1 MKKIVIFLMIG
12 LLFCFFYPF
21 FSPASGAVPQSNNYI
36 LNGFVLSHIPG
47 PDLLSRDSSAEIGIV
62 KVDNAYDL
70 KQEEYFCNSN
80 AIPLFAEVNLFYH
93 KFTAKKPLTVFDLQE
108 QYYKLSQYDY
118 YDREKIIST
127 IVSGVY
133 KNNIPLSYHVPS
145 PPAIRITYKEIS
157 TGRGNSYIPIRVVT
171 HPDTV
176 DTYFL
181 LNPFSRPQNE
191 RLNAFDFAQ
200 TYDINP
206 CYFDTVAERKMSHS
220 SSLNFTGFYV
230 DLPSQLVSNSY
241 YPILQNSVEKFSKFV
256 HRKGKLLIL
265 ENLNSNTYKLGKYA
279 DIIGV
284 KSCDISFL
292 ENIRKAFP
300 NKPIFA
306 TIDANFSTGSI
317 ANTLRTL
324 SLFGI
329 YPEFGRDLSS
339 GDFLYYEEKFDENIN
354 LINRYLDIIRIENG
368 FKFQSRSISNGFS
381 ISSFASKNGKFYVIS
396 GNGMFELHV
405 GNVKNV
411 FDIHGKQ
418 LKVDNGNITVSVNG
432 INAVYAG
439 NNSVLLLGMVPQV
452 NSKNTVVVLKN
463 LTDKRT
469 VAKIE
474 ASSDGKTI
482 FDEESPF
489 VPLAF
494 HLLYLKPLSGT
505 FAVKVNNTLS
515 NFNLPNAT
523 KNYSIVWLLLI
534 LLLTIAILYALISKK
549 IVIKKL
555 LSIKAFL
562 MSVFFVPA
570 LLIILNSYFIHYS
583 LHTVTY
589 FVFALMFLILAFYD
603 SEFYIQSI
611 SISLLMLFMGILF
624 NYFEFGTLAPHFFS
638 AILPFQRYE
647 ILLFILP
654 FVLTVTFFGMY
665 GGAKIN
671 KLEIAVIMLCLS
683 GPVLLFTPAVSPFV
697 LNFTVKSSYMIFLV
711 IAIGAM
717 LGILHKKAFVPY
729 LFLYIV
735 LIVFLFAGFKF
746 NNIFFMNVVS
756 SNHYAS
762 AMLFLK
768 DFLPFS
774 FPIFFL
780 LLFHHN
786 VVKTSPR
793 SSINIFV
800 LVIMFILVS
809 LTFVSQWLIRFFGN
823 ALVNDVITLPAYI
836 IAIFMFLIV
845 LLEPMNRHEEF

>member
-1 MKKIVIFLMIG
+1 MKKIVIFLIVG

-47 PDLLSRDSSAEIGIV
+47 PDLLSRDSNAEIGIV

-80 AIPLFAEVNLFYH
+80 AIPLFAKVNLFYH

-176 DTYFL
+176 DTCFL
-181 LNPFSRPQNE
+181 LNPFSNPRNE
-191 RLNAFDFAQ
+191 RLNAFDFAR
-200 TYDINP
+200 TYDIDP
-206 CYFDTVAERKMSHS
+206 CYLGTVVERKTSHS

-230 DLPSQLVSNSY
+230 DLPSQLVSSSY
-241 YPILQNSVEKFSKFV
+241 YNVLQNSVEKFSKFV
-256 HRKGKLLIL
+256 HEKGKLLIL

-284 KSCDISFL
+284 KFGDVAFL
-292 ENIRKAFP
+292 ESVRKTFP

-306 TIDANFSTGSI
+306 TINTNFSSGNITNI
-317 ANTLRTL
+317 LKTL

-339 GDFLYYEEKFDENIN
+339 GDFLYYEKKFDENVD
-354 LINRYLDIIRIENG
+354 LINRYLNIIRVENG
-368 FKFQSRSISNGFS
+368 FKFQSRSISNGFL
-381 ISSFASKNGKFYVIS
+381 ISSFASENGKFYVIS
-396 GNGMFELHV
+396 GNGIFELHV

-411 FDIHGKQ
+411 FDIYGKQ
-418 LKVDNGNITVSVNG
+418 LKVDSGNITISVNG
-432 INAVYAG
+432 IKAVYAG
-439 NNSVLLLGMVPQV
+439 DNSVLLLGMVPSV
-452 NSKNTVVVLKN
+452 NSKNTVVMLKN
-463 LTDKRT
+463 LTDKKT
-469 VAKIE
+469 VANIE
-474 ASSDGKTI
+474 VNSGDKTVLN
-482 FDEESPF
+482 EESPF

-494 HLLYLKPLSGT
+494 HLLYLKPSSKAFT
-505 FAVKVNNTLS
+505 VKVDNTLS
-515 NFNLPNAT
+515 NFSLPKAA
-523 KNYSIVWLLLI
+523 KNYSVVWLLLI
-534 LLLTIAILYALISKK
+534 LLLIVAILCALISKK
-549 IVIKKL
+549 IVIKRI

-562 MSVFFVPA
+562 ISVFFVPI
-570 LLIILNSYFIHYS
+570 LFIILNSYFLHYS
-583 LHTVTY
+583 LHTATY

-603 SEFYIQSI
+603 SEFYIQSV

-624 NYFEFGTLAPHFFS
+624 NYFEFGTLAPHFFG

-647 ILLFILP
+647 VLLFILP
-654 FVLTVTFFGMY
+654 FVLSVAFFSMY

-697 LNFTVKSSYMIFLV
+697 LNFTVKSSYIIFLV
-711 IAIGAM
+711 IVIGVI
-717 LGILHKKAFVPY
+717 LGVLHRKAFIPY

-735 LIVFLFAGFKF
+735 LIAFLFAGFKF
-746 NNIFFMNVVS
+746 NNIFYLNVIS

-762 AMLFLK
+762 VMLFLK
-768 DFLPFS
+768 DFLLFS

-786 VVKTSPR
+786 VVKTSPK

-800 LVIMFILVS
+800 LVIMFILVF

-823 ALVNDVITLPAYI
+823 ALINDVIMLPAYI
-836 IAIFMFLIV
+836 IAIFMFFII
-845 LLEPMNRHEEF
+845 LLEPMDRSKEF